1 MEGAW
6 VVGEYVCTRIL
17 SCVVLFFRGG
27 NITEMSFGITEGYVA
42 RYALTIAICIGRF
55 LQLKKRMRDAAG
67 VKFDEILYPLAE
79 KTNTY
84 RYISP
89 HFHRALISLRL
100 VNDGH
105 FFGQNESHPFQT

>member
-67 VKFDEILYPLAE
+67 GEISMIYYIRWRKKQIRTDIFPRTFTEHSLVFDL
-79 KTNTY
+79 
-84 RYISP
+84 
-89 HFHRALISLRL
+89 
-100 VNDGH
+100 
-105 FFGQNESHPFQT
+105 